1 MNAYWNN
8 YVSVLKN
15 YAVFDGKA
23 GRPEFWMFVAVSIV
37 IGILLSVLRMPTLS
51 SLYSL
56 VILIPSLA
64 VGARRLHDTGRSG
77 WWQLIGLV
85 PLLGLVVL
93 IVFFAQ
99 PSKRTA

>member
-1 MNAYWNN
+1 MNEYWNN
-8 YVSVLKN
+8 YVSVLKK

-23 GRPEFWMFVAVSIV
+23 GRLEFWSFVLVNLIIGIV
-37 IGILLSVLRMPTLS
+37 IGFISSGLS

-56 VILIPSLA
+56 VVLIPSLA

-85 PLLGLVVL
+85 PVVGIIVL
-93 IVFFAQ
+93 IIFFAQ
-99 PSKRTA
+99 PSKRSA

>member
-1 MNAYWNN
+1 MNKYWDN
-8 YVSVLKN
+8 YVSVLKR

-23 GRPEFWMFVAVSIV
+23 GRPEFWMFVLVSIV
-37 IGILLSVLRMPTLS
+37 LSILLGMVSQQLS

-56 VILIPSLA
+56 VVLIPSLA

-85 PLLGLVVL
+85 PIIGLIVL
-93 IVFFAQ
+93 IIFFAQ